1 MGDRERG
8 AGSFRQTLRE
18 RCGTKEVSV
27 LCESVV
33 RRGRLEGMSMDML
46 HVDCETCVARGIA
59 CRDCVVTVLLDTA
72 GGVVDLDPDEQAALQ
87 ALAGSGL
94 VPPLRL
100 IPGARQVRGV
110 QPPQDWRDYA

>member
-1 MGDRERG
+1 
-8 AGSFRQTLRE
+8 
-18 RCGTKEVSV
+18 
-27 LCESVV
+27 
-33 RRGRLEGMSMDML
+33 MSMRIDLARGVWHEKSVSALRDRSTSGSAAEETGAEEMGMDVL

-59 CRDCVVTVLLDTA
+59 CSDCVVTVLLGTS

-100 IPGARQVRGV
+100 VPGARPVRDV